1 MALTDKDIYY
11 PTSGDNIAPLETHF
25 ATLAQSVDDAIVVLE
40 EASEAIATDLETLD
54 ERVGVIPQ
62 SGTTVFSGPTA
73 AATPVNVSVTFPLG
87 GYFSAEPVVTATVA
101 GSSTASAYF
110 PVLHTITTSGFQ
122 ARIWRTTGTTAET
135 LTLQWNA
142 AE

>member
-1 MALTDKDIYY
+1 MAFTDKDIYY

-25 ATLAQSVDDAIVVLE
+25 AELANSVDDAIVILE
-40 EASEAIATDLETLD
+40 DASDAIATDLQALD
-54 ERVGVIPQ
+54 DRVGLIAQ
-62 SGTTVFSGPTA
+62 LGSFSFTGPTS
-73 AATPVNVSVTFPLG
+73 AATPVNVSITFPLG
-87 GYFSAEPVVTATVA
+87 GYFTITPVVTATVA

-122 ARIWRTTGTTAET
+122 ARIWRTTGTTAES

-142 AE
+142 R

>member
-25 ATLAQSVDDAIVVLE
+25 ASLAQSVDDAIIILE
-40 EASEAIATDLETLD
+40 DASDAIATDLQALD
-54 ERVGVIPQ
+54 DRVGIIPQ
-62 SGTTVFSGPTA
+62 VGATSFTGPTSTT
-73 AATPVNVSVTFPLG
+73 TPVNVSVTYPLG
-87 GYFSAEPVVTATVA
+87 GYFDLTPIVTATVA

-142 AE
+142 GQ

>member
-25 ATLAQSVDDAIVVLE
+25 ATLAQSVDDAIVILE
-40 EASEAIATDLETLD
+40 DASEAIATDLQALD
-54 ERVGVIPQ
+54 DRVGLISQ
-62 SGTTVFSGPTA
+62 RGTNIFSGPTSTT
-73 AATPVNVSVTFPLG
+73 TPVNVSVTFPLG
-87 GYFSAEPVVTATVA
+87 GYFTSAPVVTATVS
-101 GSSTASAYF
+101 GSSSASAYF

-122 ARIWRTTGTTAET
+122 ARVWRTTGTTAET

-142 AE
+142 I